1 MLSDR
6 LAQELARTLV
16 KQSSGGLTD
25 QQVDSFL
32 ALYEQQVSTFE
43 IPRTAITLCQ
53 ASLIRIGCYCIIF
66 KTDLHAFASAGS
78 QHTPISGQVLVTGA
92 GTLHAGH

>member
-6 LAQELARTLV
+6 LAKELARTLV

-32 ALYEQQVSTFE
+32 ALYDQQVSPFE
-43 IPRTAITLCQ
+43 IRLTAITLGQ
-53 ASLIRIGCYCIIF
+53 DSLVCY
-66 KTDLHAFASAGS
+66 A
-78 QHTPISGQVLVTGA
+78 
-92 GTLHAGH
+92 